1 MNTAVNTIPTY
12 SRIPARASVETYTQ
26 KRHQVCM
33 WLHAVLL
40 ILGGLGPVAYL
51 WERSHTS
58 NQNELMRTAVDAAGA
73 GRWVWYL
80 KTNTLVWDDQ
90 MYVLF
95 GKDKNTWTPDYTN
108 FLSCIHED
116 DRAVVKHEID
126 RCIKEQRS
134 YQAVFRI
141 ITDAG
146 ETKYIRAA
154 GKVAANGTFM
164 AGINMTQIEANGNT
178 VVISLP

>member
-1 MNTAVNTIPTY
+1 MNTAVNTIPAC
-12 SRIPARASVETYTQ
+12 SRINARASVDTYTQ
-26 KRHQVCM
+26 KRRQVCM
-33 WLHAVLL
+33 WLHVVLL

-51 WERSHTS
+51 LERSHAS
-58 NQNELMRTAVDAAGA
+58 SQNELMRTAVDSAGA

-95 GKDKNTWTPDYTN
+95 GKDKDKWTPDYNN

-116 DRAVVKHEID
+116 DRASVKHEID
-126 RCIKEQRS
+126 RCIKEHRS

-141 ITDAG
+141 VTDAG
-146 ETKYIRAA
+146 ETKYIRAS
-154 GKVAANGTFM
+154 GKVAANGKFM
-164 AGINMTQIEANGNT
+164 AGINMAQIEANGNT